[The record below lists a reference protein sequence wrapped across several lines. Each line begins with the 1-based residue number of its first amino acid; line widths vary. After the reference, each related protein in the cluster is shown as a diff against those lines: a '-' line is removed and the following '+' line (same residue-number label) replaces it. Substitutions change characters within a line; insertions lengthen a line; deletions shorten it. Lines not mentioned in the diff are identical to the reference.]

1 MWRAYARCRAARAK
15 LSAPCTRV
23 ARATCCGFRRVRTPQ
38 RSRGHSASARRH
50 PASAGRAR
58 GEGGGGPGRARGE
71 CGGRRGEGG
80 GTTSPSRARFTSRS
94 FMRADPCASVRS
106 AQRQR
111 KLVTSAC
118 RTAIACALIC
128 QKRLKRDELMRI
140 HQSDTISV
148 GAGTVHEQGVN
159 RSLNSGSGYFLEA
172 LDVCPVPTSGTGVYG
187 ARGSLNWPHRP
198 EYRLVIQ
205 VDGVVRVSGDLA
217 RGMVL
222 RAQIV
227 RKCNPLSTNSFAPIR
242 G

>member
-1 MWRAYARCRAARAK
+1 MRRSLRLSPLGAAPNK
-15 LSAPCTRV
+15 TM
-23 ARATCCGFRRVRTPQ
+23 
-38 RSRGHSASARRH
+38 
-50 PASAGRAR
+50 
-58 GEGGGGPGRARGE
+58 
-71 CGGRRGEGG
+71 
-80 GTTSPSRARFTSRS
+80 SP
-94 FMRADPCASVRS
+94 P
-106 AQRQR
+106 
-111 KLVTSAC
+111 AC

-227 RKCNPLSTNSFAPIR
+227 RKCTPLSTNSFAPIR

>member
-1 MWRAYARCRAARAK
+1 MR
-15 LSAPCTRV
+15 
-23 ARATCCGFRRVRTPQ
+23 
-38 RSRGHSASARRH
+38 
-50 PASAGRAR
+50 
-58 GEGGGGPGRARGE
+58 
-71 CGGRRGEGG
+71 
-80 GTTSPSRARFTSRS
+80 RS
-94 FMRADPCASVRS
+94 FRLGPLGAAPILGNLSPP
-106 AQRQR
+106 
-111 KLVTSAC
+111 AC

-128 QKRLKRDELMRI
+128 QKRLKRDELMRK

-172 LDVCPVPTSGTGVYG
+172 LDVCPVPTSGTGVYS

-227 RKCNPLSTNSFAPIR
+227 RKCTPLSTNSFAPIR

>member
-1 MWRAYARCRAARAK
+1 MAAAVCARRSAAGGIRRAHRDIRRAQDEQEERTAAAPDEHAESAAAGVERAAARLPPQCSHAEPFIHVPN
-15 LSAPCTRV
+15 LSPR
-23 ARATCCGFRRVRTPQ
+23 
-38 RSRGHSASARRH
+38 SARR
-50 PASAGRAR
+50 SAKK
-58 GEGGGGPGRARGE
+58 
-71 CGGRRGEGG
+71 
-80 GTTSPSRARFTSRS
+80 TMSP
-94 FMRADPCASVRS
+94 P
-106 AQRQR
+106 
-111 KLVTSAC
+111 AC

-128 QKRLKRDELMRI
+128 QKRLKRDELMRK

-217 RGMVL
+217 RRMVL

-227 RKCNPLSTNSFAPIR
+227 RKCTPLSTNSFEPIR

>member
-1 MWRAYARCRAARAK
+1 M
-15 LSAPCTRV
+15 
-23 ARATCCGFRRVRTPQ
+23 
-38 RSRGHSASARRH
+38 
-50 PASAGRAR
+50 
-58 GEGGGGPGRARGE
+58 
-71 CGGRRGEGG
+71 
-80 GTTSPSRARFTSRS
+80 SP
-94 FMRADPCASVRS
+94 P
-106 AQRQR
+106 
-111 KLVTSAC
+111 AC

-217 RGMVL
+217 RRMVL

-227 RKCNPLSTNSFAPIR
+227 RKCTPLSTNSFEPIR

>member
-23 ARATCCGFRRVRTPQ
+23 ARATCCGCRRVRTPQ
-38 RSRGHSASARRH
+38 RSRGHSATHRDIRRAQDEQEERTAA
-50 PASAGRAR
+50 PPGRAR
-58 GEGGGGPGRARGE
+58 GEGV
-71 CGGRRGEGG
+71 GRRGEGG
-80 GTTSPSRARFTSRS
+80 GTTSPSRARMPSRS
-94 FMRADPCASVRS
+94 FILSAPILAPQSARRS
-106 AQRQR
+106 AKR
-111 KLVTSAC
+111 KTMSPPAC

-205 VDGVVRVSGDLA
+205 VDGVVRVQSS
-217 RGMVL
+217 
-222 RAQIV
+222 
-227 RKCNPLSTNSFAPIR
+227 PPIKKVSH
-242 G
+242 

>member
-23 ARATCCGFRRVRTPQ
+23 ARATCCGCCRVRTPQ
-38 RSRGHSASARRH
+38 RSRGHSATHRDIRRAQDEKEERTRA
-50 PASAGRAR
+50 PPGRAR
-58 GEGGGGPGRARGE
+58 GEGV
-71 CGGRRGEGG
+71 GRRGEGG
-80 GTTSPSRARFTSRS
+80 GTTSPSRARITSRS
-94 FMRADPCASVRS
+94 FMRRS
-106 AQRQR
+106 LRLSPLGAAPLNYVPSGMQDGHR
-111 KLVTSAC
+111 LCPDLPV
-118 RTAIACALIC
+118 
-128 QKRLKRDELMRI
+128 KRLKRDELMRI

-227 RKCNPLSTNSFAPIR
+227 RKCTPLSTNSFAPIR